1 MKDMVTVEVEP
12 EVWLRM
18 TRKEAERLGYPFQAE
33 GTKKATPTRKKAT
46 SKKAAADG

>member
-1 MKDMVTVEVEP
+1 MVTVEVEP

-18 TRKEAERLGYPFQAE
+18 TRKEAEKRGYPLHAE

-46 SKKAAADG
+46 NKKADADG